1 MVLLEQGQVEARR
14 EHASSSPCQASV
26 GSADSFAFVGALG
39 LIDWIWFDG
48 TTGVQLP
55 LLW

>member
-1 MVLLEQGQVEARR
+1 VVLLEQGQVEARR